1 MKENKIKI
9 NKKYFKGNEKYIIV
23 DLTYETEDEKNIK
36 EKFNILDRCMNNLSY
51 NTSIYEAVSIIRTI
65 FKDYK
70 EIDLKLTCVNKD
82 KINSLVKYKNNKL
95 IKYSSTK
102 EVENNSEITFDY
114 YYSSGINS
122 KFNGTIDLL
131 EKNKTSEYFNSELTL
146 LKILN
151 NNPINFIQ
159 RLSFEELYIVKL
171 YETMYNKKIDFNI
184 ENMPNILSSS
194 LFLLQESG
202 VVLPG
207 NIYFTKTSSKL
218 YSIELNNYIS
228 KLMLFEDIDTSKYNL
243 PNSNNELIKSISNL
257 VKNHEKDVPK
267 IASKIYDEKYRNSP
281 RNNALLEEQIKRLVK

>member
-9 NKKYFKGNEKYIIV
+9 NKKYFKGNESYINV
-23 DLTYETEDEKNIK
+23 DLTYNDSDKDITK
-36 EKFNILDRCMNNLSY
+36 EISILDRCMHRLTI

-82 KINSLVKYKNNKL
+82 KIISLVKYKNNKL

-122 KFNGTIDLL
+122 KFNGSIDLL

-171 YETMYNKKIDFNI
+171 YEIMYNKKIDFNI

>member
-1 MKENKIKI
+1 MRENRIKI

-23 DLTYETEDEKNIK
+23 DLTYETEDEKIIK

-51 NTSIYEAVSIIRTI
+51 NTSIHEAVSIIRTI

-70 EIDLKLTCVNKD
+70 EIDLKLTCVNKN

-102 EVENNSEITFDY
+102 ELENNSEITFDY

-122 KFNGTIDLL
+122 KFNGSIDLL

-207 NIYFTKTSSKL
+207 NIYFTKTNSKL

-228 KLMLFEDIDTSKYNL
+228 KLMLFEDIDISKYNL
-243 PNSNNELIKSISNL
+243 PNSNNELIKSIGNL

-281 RNNALLEEQIKRLVK
+281 RNNDLLEEQIKRLVK

>member
-65 FKDYK
+65 FREYK
-70 EIDLKLTCVNKD
+70 EIDLKLTCVDKD

-122 KFNGTIDLL
+122 KFNGSIDLL

-171 YETMYNKKIDFNI
+171 YEIMYNKKIDFNI

>member
-1 MKENKIKI
+1 MRENRIKI

-23 DLTYETEDEKNIK
+23 DLTYETEDEKIIK
-36 EKFNILDRCMNNLSY
+36 EKFNILDRGMNNLSY
-51 NTSIYEAVSIIRTI
+51 NTSIHEAVSIIRTI

-70 EIDLKLTCVNKD
+70 EIDLKLTCVNKN

-102 EVENNSEITFDY
+102 ELENNSEITFDY

-122 KFNGTIDLL
+122 KFNGSIDLL

-159 RLSFEELYIVKL
+159 RLSYEELYIVKL

-207 NIYFTKTSSKL
+207 NIYFTKTNSKL

-243 PNSNNELIKSISNL
+243 PNSNNELIKSIGNL

-281 RNNALLEEQIKRLVK
+281 RNNDLLEEQIKRLVK

>member
-1 MKENKIKI
+1 MRENRIKI

-23 DLTYETEDEKNIK
+23 DLTYETEDEKIIK

-51 NTSIYEAVSIIRTI
+51 NTSIHEAVSIIRTI

-70 EIDLKLTCVNKD
+70 EIDLKLTCVNKN

-102 EVENNSEITFDY
+102 ELENNSEITFDY

-122 KFNGTIDLL
+122 KFNGSIDLL

-171 YETMYNKKIDFNI
+171 YEAMYNKKIDFNI

-207 NIYFTKTSSKL
+207 NIYFTKTNSKL

-243 PNSNNELIKSISNL
+243 PNSNNELIKSIGNL

>member
-36 EKFNILDRCMNNLSY
+36 EISILDRCMNNLSY

-122 KFNGTIDLL
+122 KFNGSIDLL

-171 YETMYNKKIDFNI
+171 YEIMYNKKIDFNI

-281 RNNALLEEQIKRLVK
+281 RNNALLEDQIKRLVK

>member
-1 MKENKIKI
+1 MRENRIKI
-9 NKKYFKGNEKYIIV
+9 NKKYFKGNEKYINV
-23 DLTYETEDEKNIK
+23 DLTYETEDEKIIK

-65 FKDYK
+65 FREYK

-122 KFNGTIDLL
+122 KFNGSIDLL

-171 YETMYNKKIDFNI
+171 YEIMYNKKIDFNI

-207 NIYFTKTSSKL
+207 NIYFTKTNSKL

>member
-9 NKKYFKGNEKYIIV
+9 NKKYFKGNEKYINV
-23 DLTYETEDEKNIK
+23 DLTYNDSDKDITK
-36 EKFNILDRCMNNLSY
+36 EISILDRCMNNLSY

-70 EIDLKLTCVNKD
+70 EIDLKLTYVNKD

-122 KFNGTIDLL
+122 KFNGSIDLL

-202 VVLPG
+202 VILPG
-207 NIYFTKTSSKL
+207 NIYFTKTNSKL

-243 PNSNNELIKSISNL
+243 PNSNNELIKSIGNL

-281 RNNALLEEQIKRLVK
+281 RNKDLLEEQIKRLVK

>member
-1 MKENKIKI
+1 MRENRIKI

-23 DLTYETEDEKNIK
+23 DLTYETEDEKIIK
-36 EKFNILDRCMNNLSY
+36 EKFNILDRGMNNLSY
-51 NTSIYEAVSIIRTI
+51 NTSIHEAVSIIRTI

-70 EIDLKLTCVNKD
+70 EIDLKLTCVNKN

-102 EVENNSEITFDY
+102 ELENNSEITFDY

-122 KFNGTIDLL
+122 KFNGSIDLL

-207 NIYFTKTSSKL
+207 NIYFTKTNSKL

-243 PNSNNELIKSISNL
+243 PNSNNELIKSIGNL

-281 RNNALLEEQIKRLVK
+281 RNNDLLEEQIKRLVK

>member
-122 KFNGTIDLL
+122 KFNGSIDLL

-171 YETMYNKKIDFNI
+171 YEIMYNKKIDFNI

>member
-1 MKENKIKI
+1 MRENRIKI

-23 DLTYETEDEKNIK
+23 DLTYETEDEKIIK

-51 NTSIYEAVSIIRTI
+51 NTSIHEAVSIIRTI

-70 EIDLKLTCVNKD
+70 EIDLKLTFVNKN

-102 EVENNSEITFDY
+102 ELENNSEITFDY

-122 KFNGTIDLL
+122 KFNGSIDLL

-184 ENMPNILSSS
+184 ENMPNILNSS

-207 NIYFTKTSSKL
+207 NIYFTKTNSKL

-243 PNSNNELIKSISNL
+243 PNSNNELIKSIGNL

-281 RNNALLEEQIKRLVK
+281 RNNDLLEEQIKRLVK

>member
-9 NKKYFKGNEKYIIV
+9 NKKYFKGNESYINV

-70 EIDLKLTCVNKD
+70 EIDLKLTYVNKD

-122 KFNGTIDLL
+122 KFNGSIDLL

-159 RLSFEELYIVKL
+159 RLSYEELYIVKL

-184 ENMPNILSSS
+184 ENMPNILNSS

-207 NIYFTKTSSKL
+207 NIYFTKTNSKL

-243 PNSNNELIKSISNL
+243 PNSNNELIKSIGNL

>member
-1 MKENKIKI
+1 MRENRIKI

-23 DLTYETEDEKNIK
+23 DLTYETEDEKIIK

-51 NTSIYEAVSIIRTI
+51 NTSIHEAVSIIRTI

-70 EIDLKLTCVNKD
+70 EIDLKLTCINKN

-122 KFNGTIDLL
+122 KFNGSIDLL

-159 RLSFEELYIVKL
+159 RLSYEELYIVKL
-171 YETMYNKKIDFNI
+171 YEIMYNKKIDFNI

-207 NIYFTKTSSKL
+207 NIYFTKTNSKL

-243 PNSNNELIKSISNL
+243 PNSNNELIKSIGNL

>member
-1 MKENKIKI
+1 MRENRIKI

-23 DLTYETEDEKNIK
+23 DLTYETEDEKIIK

-51 NTSIYEAVSIIRTI
+51 NTSIHEAVSIIRTI

-70 EIDLKLTCVNKD
+70 EIDLKLTCVNKN

-102 EVENNSEITFDY
+102 ELENNSEITFDY

-122 KFNGTIDLL
+122 KFNGSIDLL

-151 NNPINFIQ
+151 NNSINFIQ
-159 RLSFEELYIVKL
+159 RLSYEELYIVKL

-184 ENMPNILSSS
+184 ENMPNILNSS

-207 NIYFTKTSSKL
+207 NIYFTKTNSKL

-228 KLMLFEDIDTSKYNL
+228 KLMLFENIDTSKYNL
-243 PNSNNELIKSISNL
+243 PNSNNELIKSIGNL

-281 RNNALLEEQIKRLVK
+281 RNNDLLEEQIKRLVK

>member
-1 MKENKIKI
+1 MRENRIKI

-23 DLTYETEDEKNIK
+23 DLTYETEDEKIIK
-36 EKFNILDRCMNNLSY
+36 EKFNILDRGMNNLSY
-51 NTSIYEAVSIIRTI
+51 NTSIHEAVSIIRTI

-70 EIDLKLTCVNKD
+70 EIDLKLTCVNKN

-102 EVENNSEITFDY
+102 ELENNSEITFDY

-122 KFNGTIDLL
+122 KFNGSIDLL

-184 ENMPNILSSS
+184 ENMPNILNSS

-207 NIYFTKTSSKL
+207 NIYFTKTNSKL

-228 KLMLFEDIDTSKYNL
+228 KLMLFENIDTSKYNL
-243 PNSNNELIKSISNL
+243 ANSNNELIKSIGNL

-281 RNNALLEEQIKRLVK
+281 RNNDLLEEQIKRLVK

>member
-1 MKENKIKI
+1 MRENRIKI

-23 DLTYETEDEKNIK
+23 DLTYETEDEKIIK
-36 EKFNILDRCMNNLSY
+36 EKFNILDRGMNNLSY

-102 EVENNSEITFDY
+102 ELENNSEITFDY

-122 KFNGTIDLL
+122 KFNGSIDLL

-207 NIYFTKTSSKL
+207 NIYFTKTNSKL

-243 PNSNNELIKSISNL
+243 PNSNNELIKSIGNL

-281 RNNALLEEQIKRLVK
+281 RNNDLLEEQIKRLVK

>member
-122 KFNGTIDLL
+122 KFNGSIDLL

-171 YETMYNKKIDFNI
+171 YEIMYNKKIDFNI

-243 PNSNNELIKSISNL
+243 PNSNNELIKSIGNL

-281 RNNALLEEQIKRLVK
+281 RNKDLLEEQIKRLVK

>member
-1 MKENKIKI
+1 MRENRIKI

-23 DLTYETEDEKNIK
+23 DLTYEIEDEKIIK

-51 NTSIYEAVSIIRTI
+51 NTSIHEAVSIIRTI

-70 EIDLKLTCVNKD
+70 EIDLKLTCVNKN

-102 EVENNSEITFDY
+102 ELENNSEITFDY

-122 KFNGTIDLL
+122 RFNGSIDLL

-207 NIYFTKTSSKL
+207 NIYFTKTNSKL

-228 KLMLFEDIDTSKYNL
+228 KLMLFEDIDISKYNL
-243 PNSNNELIKSISNL
+243 PNSNNELIKSIGNL

-281 RNNALLEEQIKRLVK
+281 RNNDLLEEQIKRLVK

>member
-1 MKENKIKI
+1 MRENRIKI

-23 DLTYETEDEKNIK
+23 DLTYETEDEKIIK

-51 NTSIYEAVSIIRTI
+51 NTSIHEAVSIIRTI

-70 EIDLKLTCVNKD
+70 EIDLKLTCVNKN

-102 EVENNSEITFDY
+102 ELENNSEITFDY

-122 KFNGTIDLL
+122 KFNGSIDLL

-184 ENMPNILSSS
+184 ENMPNILNSS

-207 NIYFTKTSSKL
+207 NIYFTKTNSKL

-228 KLMLFEDIDTSKYNL
+228 KLMLFENIDTSKYNL
-243 PNSNNELIKSISNL
+243 PNSNNELIKSIGNL

-281 RNNALLEEQIKRLVK
+281 RNNDLLEEQIKRLVK

>member
-1 MKENKIKI
+1 MRENRIKI

-23 DLTYETEDEKNIK
+23 DLTYETEDEKIIK

-51 NTSIYEAVSIIRTI
+51 NTSIHEAVSIIRTI

-70 EIDLKLTCVNKD
+70 EIDLKLTCVNKN

-102 EVENNSEITFDY
+102 ELENNSEITFDY

-122 KFNGTIDLL
+122 KFNGSIDLL

-159 RLSFEELYIVKL
+159 RLSYEELYIVKL

-184 ENMPNILSSS
+184 ENMPNILNSS

-207 NIYFTKTSSKL
+207 NIYFTKTNSKL

-243 PNSNNELIKSISNL
+243 PNSNNELIKSIGNL

>member
-1 MKENKIKI
+1 MRENRIKI

-23 DLTYETEDEKNIK
+23 DLTYETEDEKIIK

-51 NTSIYEAVSIIRTI
+51 NTSIYEAISIIRTI

-70 EIDLKLTCVNKD
+70 EIDLKLTCVNKN

-122 KFNGTIDLL
+122 KFNGSIDLL

-171 YETMYNKKIDFNI
+171 YEIMYNKKIDFNI

-243 PNSNNELIKSISNL
+243 PNSNNELIKSIGNL

>member
-1 MKENKIKI
+1 MRENRIKI

-23 DLTYETEDEKNIK
+23 DLTYETEDEKIIK

-51 NTSIYEAVSIIRTI
+51 NTSIHEAVSIIRTI

-70 EIDLKLTCVNKD
+70 EIDLKLTCVNKN

-102 EVENNSEITFDY
+102 ELENNSEITFDY

-122 KFNGTIDLL
+122 KFNGSIDLL

-159 RLSFEELYIVKL
+159 RLSYEELYIVKL

-184 ENMPNILSSS
+184 ENMPNILNSS

-207 NIYFTKTSSKL
+207 NIYFTKTNSKL

-243 PNSNNELIKSISNL
+243 PNSNNELIKSIGNL

-281 RNNALLEEQIKRLVK
+281 RNNDLLEEQIKRLVK

>member
-1 MKENKIKI
+1 MRENRIKI

-23 DLTYETEDEKNIK
+23 DLTYETEDEKIIK

-70 EIDLKLTCVNKD
+70 EIDLKLTCVNKN

-102 EVENNSEITFDY
+102 ELENNSEITFDY

-122 KFNGTIDLL
+122 KFNGSIDLL

-159 RLSFEELYIVKL
+159 RLSYEELYIVKL

-207 NIYFTKTSSKL
+207 NIYFTKTNSKL

-243 PNSNNELIKSISNL
+243 PNSNNELIKSIGNL

-281 RNNALLEEQIKRLVK
+281 RNNDLLEEQIKRLVK

>member
-9 NKKYFKGNEKYIIV
+9 NKKYFKGNEKYINV
-23 DLTYETEDEKNIK
+23 DLTYNDSDKDITK
-36 EKFNILDRCMNNLSY
+36 EISILDRCMNNLSY

-70 EIDLKLTCVNKD
+70 EIDLKLTYVNKD

-122 KFNGTIDLL
+122 KFNGSIDLL

-171 YETMYNKKIDFNI
+171 YEIMYNKKIDFNI

-202 VVLPG
+202 VILPG

-243 PNSNNELIKSISNL
+243 PNSNNELIKSIGNL

-281 RNNALLEEQIKRLVK
+281 RNKDLLEEQIKRLVK

>member
-1 MKENKIKI
+1 MRENRIKI

-23 DLTYETEDEKNIK
+23 DLTYETEDEKIIK

-51 NTSIYEAVSIIRTI
+51 NTSIHEAVSIIRTI

-70 EIDLKLTCVNKD
+70 EIDLKLTFVNKN

-102 EVENNSEITFDY
+102 ELENNSEITFDY

-122 KFNGTIDLL
+122 KFNGSIDLL

-184 ENMPNILSSS
+184 ENMPNILNSS

-207 NIYFTKTSSKL
+207 NIYFTKTNSKL

-228 KLMLFEDIDTSKYNL
+228 KLMLFENIDTSKYNL
-243 PNSNNELIKSISNL
+243 PNSNNELIKSIGNL

-281 RNNALLEEQIKRLVK
+281 RNNDLLEEQIKRLVK

>member
-1 MKENKIKI
+1 MRENRIKI

-23 DLTYETEDEKNIK
+23 DLTYETEDEKIIK

-51 NTSIYEAVSIIRTI
+51 NTSIHEAVSIIRTI

-70 EIDLKLTCVNKD
+70 EIDLKLTCVNKN

-102 EVENNSEITFDY
+102 ELENNSEITFDY

-122 KFNGTIDLL
+122 KFNGSIDLL

-159 RLSFEELYIVKL
+159 RLSYEELYIVKL

-184 ENMPNILSSS
+184 ENMPNILNSS

-202 VVLPG
+202 VILPG
-207 NIYFTKTSSKL
+207 NIYFTKTNSKL

-228 KLMLFEDIDTSKYNL
+228 KLMLFENIDTSKYNL
-243 PNSNNELIKSISNL
+243 PNSNNELIKSIGNL

>member
-51 NTSIYEAVSIIRTI
+51 NTSICEAVSIIRTI

-122 KFNGTIDLL
+122 KFNGSIDLL

-171 YETMYNKKIDFNI
+171 YEIMYNKKIDFNI

-243 PNSNNELIKSISNL
+243 PNSNNELIKSIGNL
-257 VKNHEKDVPK
+257 VKNHEKDIPK

>member
-1 MKENKIKI
+1 MRENRIKI

-23 DLTYETEDEKNIK
+23 DLTYETEDEKIIK

-51 NTSIYEAVSIIRTI
+51 NTSIHEAVSIIRTI

-70 EIDLKLTCVNKD
+70 EIDLKLTCVNKN

-102 EVENNSEITFDY
+102 ELENNSEITFDY

-122 KFNGTIDLL
+122 KFNGSIDLL

-159 RLSFEELYIVKL
+159 RLSYEELYIVKL

-184 ENMPNILSSS
+184 ENMPNILNSS

-202 VVLPG
+202 VILPG
-207 NIYFTKTSSKL
+207 NIYFTKTNSKL

-243 PNSNNELIKSISNL
+243 PNSNNELIKSIGNL

-281 RNNALLEEQIKRLVK
+281 RNNDLLEEQIKRLVK

>member
-70 EIDLKLTCVNKD
+70 EIDLKLTYVNKD

-122 KFNGTIDLL
+122 KFNGSIDLL

-171 YETMYNKKIDFNI
+171 YEIMYNKKIDFNI

-281 RNNALLEEQIKRLVK
+281 RNKDLLEEQIKRLVK

>member
-36 EKFNILDRCMNNLSY
+36 KKFNILDRCMNNLSY

-65 FKDYK
+65 FREYK
-70 EIDLKLTCVNKD
+70 EIDLKLTCVDKD

-114 YYSSGINS
+114 YYNSGINS
-122 KFNGTIDLL
+122 KFNGSIDLL

-159 RLSFEELYIVKL
+159 HLSFEELYIVKL

>member
-9 NKKYFKGNEKYIIV
+9 NKKYFKGNESYINV
-23 DLTYETEDEKNIK
+23 DLTYNDSDKDITK
-36 EKFNILDRCMNNLSY
+36 EISILDRCMHRLTI
-51 NTSIYEAVSIIRTI
+51 NTSIYEAVFIIRTI

-122 KFNGTIDLL
+122 KFNGSIDLL

>member
-1 MKENKIKI
+1 MRENRIKI

-23 DLTYETEDEKNIK
+23 DLTYEIEDEKIVK

-51 NTSIYEAVSIIRTI
+51 NTSIHEAVSIIRTI

-102 EVENNSEITFDY
+102 ELENNSEITFDY

-122 KFNGTIDLL
+122 RFNGSIDLL

-207 NIYFTKTSSKL
+207 NIYFTKTNSKL

-228 KLMLFEDIDTSKYNL
+228 KLMLFEDIDISKYNL
-243 PNSNNELIKSISNL
+243 PNSNNELIKSIGNL

-281 RNNALLEEQIKRLVK
+281 RNNDLLEEQIKRLVK

>member
-1 MKENKIKI
+1 MRENRIKI
-9 NKKYFKGNEKYIIV
+9 NKKYFKGNESYINV
-23 DLTYETEDEKNIK
+23 DLTYNDSDKDITK
-36 EKFNILDRCMNNLSY
+36 EISILDRCMNNLSY

-122 KFNGTIDLL
+122 KFNGSIDLL

-171 YETMYNKKIDFNI
+171 YEIMYNKKIDFNI

-243 PNSNNELIKSISNL
+243 PNSNNELIKSIGNL

-281 RNNALLEEQIKRLVK
+281 RNKDLLEEQIKRLVK

>member
-1 MKENKIKI
+1 MRENRIKI

-23 DLTYETEDEKNIK
+23 DLTYETEDEKIIK

-51 NTSIYEAVSIIRTI
+51 NTSIHEAVSIIRTI

-122 KFNGTIDLL
+122 KFNGSIDLL

-159 RLSFEELYIVKL
+159 RLSYEELYIVKL

-184 ENMPNILSSS
+184 ENMPNILNSS

-202 VVLPG
+202 VVLPC
-207 NIYFTKTSSKL
+207 NIYFTKTNSKL

-243 PNSNNELIKSISNL
+243 PNSNNELIKSIGNL

-281 RNNALLEEQIKRLVK
+281 RNNDLLEEQIKRLVK

>member
-1 MKENKIKI
+1 MRENRIKI

-23 DLTYETEDEKNIK
+23 DLTYETEDEKIIK

-51 NTSIYEAVSIIRTI
+51 NTSIHEAVSIIRTI

-102 EVENNSEITFDY
+102 ELENNSEITFDY

-122 KFNGTIDLL
+122 KFNGSIDLL

-159 RLSFEELYIVKL
+159 RLSYEELYIVKL

-184 ENMPNILSSS
+184 ENMPNILNSS

-207 NIYFTKTSSKL
+207 NIYFTKTNSKL

-243 PNSNNELIKSISNL
+243 PNSNNELIKSIGNL

-281 RNNALLEEQIKRLVK
+281 RNNDLLEEQIKRLVK

>member
-1 MKENKIKI
+1 MRENRIKI

-23 DLTYETEDEKNIK
+23 DLTYETEDEKIIK

-51 NTSIYEAVSIIRTI
+51 NTSIHEAVSIIRTI

-102 EVENNSEITFDY
+102 ELENNSEITFDY
-114 YYSSGINS
+114 YYSSGINF
-122 KFNGTIDLL
+122 KFNGSIDLL

-207 NIYFTKTSSKL
+207 NIYFTKTNSKL

-243 PNSNNELIKSISNL
+243 PNSNNELIKSIGNL

>member
-1 MKENKIKI
+1 MRENRIKI

-23 DLTYETEDEKNIK
+23 DLTYETEDEKIIK

-51 NTSIYEAVSIIRTI
+51 NTSIHEAVSIIRTI

-70 EIDLKLTCVNKD
+70 EIDIRLPCVNKD

-102 EVENNSEITFDY
+102 ELENNSEITFDY

-122 KFNGTIDLL
+122 KFNGSIDLL

-159 RLSFEELYIVKL
+159 RLSYEELYIVKL

-207 NIYFTKTSSKL
+207 NIYFTKTNSKL

-243 PNSNNELIKSISNL
+243 PNSNNELIKSIGNL

-281 RNNALLEEQIKRLVK
+281 RNNDLLEEQIKRLVK

>member
-1 MKENKIKI
+1 MRENRIKI

-23 DLTYETEDEKNIK
+23 DLTYETEDEKIIK

-51 NTSIYEAVSIIRTI
+51 NTSIHEAVSIIRTI

-102 EVENNSEITFDY
+102 ELENNSEITFDY

-122 KFNGTIDLL
+122 KFNGSIDLL
-131 EKNKTSEYFNSELTL
+131 EKNKTSEYFNSELML

-171 YETMYNKKIDFNI
+171 YEIMYNKKIDFNI

-207 NIYFTKTSSKL
+207 NIYFTKTNSKL

-228 KLMLFEDIDTSKYNL
+228 KLMLFENIDTSKYNL
-243 PNSNNELIKSISNL
+243 PNSNNELIKSIGNL